1 MKLSIKQAFLVSA
14 VIAMAASSNN
24 HLVHAT
30 DDDTAAAAEAAST
43 TVGDDSAAE
52 VKVQEAIEV
61 VVADDA
67 GAADTAAAKECTAEE
82 DCIAPPAE
90 EEIVVP
96 PVTDEGEK
104 AEEST
109 TTAAEEDPSCPSRPH
124 VIRCAAKYLD
134 TNQNGQLERS
144 ELETAMN
151 AVPWLLRSLL
161 NIIGSIDA
169 IMKKCDA
176 NGDGAIDIDV
186 DMKATEETCLATCF
200 KRKAFKRLFFPDCTE

>member
-1 MKLSIKQAFLVSA
+1 MKLSIKHAFLVSA
-14 VIAMAASSNN
+14 VIALAASSNN
-24 HLVHAT
+24 LLVHAT

-90 EEIVVP
+90 DEIVVP
-96 PVTDEGEK
+96 PVTDEEEV
-104 AEEST
+104 EEST

>member
-1 MKLSIKQAFLVSA
+1 MKLSIKHAFLVSA
-14 VIAMAASSNN
+14 VIALAASSNN

-90 EEIVVP
+90 DEIVVP
-96 PVTDEGEK
+96 PVTDEEE

>member
-1 MKLSIKQAFLVSA
+1 MKLSIKQAFLLSA
-14 VIAMAASSNN
+14 IAMAASTN
-24 HLVHAT
+24 HLVHAS
-30 DDDTAAAAEAAST
+30 DDAASTT

-61 VVADDA
+61 VVADETD
-67 GAADTAAAKECTAEE
+67 GAAKECTAEE

-90 EEIVVP
+90 EEVVP
-96 PVTDEGEK
+96 PVVEEEETI
-104 AEEST
+104 EEST
-109 TTAAEEDPSCPSRPH
+109 TTTTVTTEEEDPACPSRPH

-134 TNQNGQLERS
+134 TNQNGQLEKS

-151 AVPWLLRSLL
+151 SVPWILRSLL

-176 NGDGAIDIDV
+176 DGDGAIDIEG

>member
-1 MKLSIKQAFLVSA
+1 MKLSIKQAFLLSA
-14 VIAMAASSNN
+14 IAMAASNN
-24 HLVHAT
+24 HLVRASDDAAT
-30 DDDTAAAAEAAST
+30 TA
-43 TVGDDSAAE
+43 GDDAAAE

-61 VVADDA
+61 VVADETTD
-67 GAADTAAAKECTAEE
+67 GAKECTAEE

-90 EEIVVP
+90 EEEEVVP
-96 PVTDEGEK
+96 PVV
-104 AEEST
+104 EEEAVEEPTTTTST
-109 TTAAEEDPSCPSRPH
+109 TTTTEEEDPSCPSRPH

-134 TNQNGQLERS
+134 TNQNGQLEKS

-151 AVPWLLRSLL
+151 AVPWILRSLL

-176 NGDGAIDIDV
+176 DGDGAIDIEG

>member
-96 PVTDEGEK
+96 PVTDEEE